1 MIEIENLTR
10 KFGDVTAVDGL
21 TLTIAEGEVFGLLGP
36 NGAGKTTTIRMLAGL
51 IGKTSGDAW
60 VAGCR
65 VGDPATARKL
75 RGLVGL
81 MPEEAGLYPDLS
93 AARTLDFYGR
103 LYQVTEGTRA
113 ERTERLLTMLDLWDR
128 RDARVRTFSKGMK
141 QRLTIARALIN
152 DPPVLFLDEP
162 TANLDPEGAKTVR
175 DFLLQLKQEKRT
187 ILLNTHQL
195 TEAERVCDRVG
206 IMHTKLVAVG
216 TPDGLRG
223 TASQHATAIQLAVV
237 TDAVV
242 AAAAGKPRSRADVT
256 VSGNTITIGVGKPER
271 DNPELVKAIVAA
283 GGEIQ
288 FVSGLVPTLEET
300 YLKLLGDEKNETE
313 GREVTAM
320 NWQNVATIARK
331 DMTIMMTR
339 RSLRIGLAVLPL
351 GLAVLFSQ
359 IIAHGNIPAD
369 ALPQDAERVPLLLH
383 DLHRGAAREHRV
395 LQHGR
400 REGRAQPRAAARH
413 PGDRRRDP
421 ARQGPRGPRPAA
433 RRDVGG
439 HGHADGPLRRAHP
452 RAPSGTCTSRT
463 GWRPSPCSASRR
475 SWRSWPSGSAC

>member
-1 MIEIENLTR
+1 VIETRNLIR

-51 IGKTSGDAW
+51 IGKTGGEAW

-65 VGDPATARKL
+65 VGDPAAARKL
-75 RGLVGL
+75 RSLVGL

-93 AARTLDFYGR
+93 AARTLDFFGR
-103 LYQVTEGTRA
+103 LYQVPAGLRA

-175 DFLLQLKQEKRT
+175 DFLLRLKRDKRT

-195 TEAERVCDRVG
+195 AEAERVCDRVG
-206 IMHTKLVAVG
+206 IMHTRLVAVG

-223 TASQHATAIQLAVV
+223 TVSSSTGSEHATAIQLTVV

-242 AAAAGKPRSRADVT
+242 AAARQAGRTDVK
-256 VSGNTITIGVGKPER
+256 VSGNTVTVPVGKPER
-271 DNPELVKAIVAA
+271 DNPGLVKAIVAA

-288 FVSGLVPTLEET
+288 FVSGIVPTLEEA
-300 YLKLLGDEKNETE
+300 YLKLLADEKGNKDEKD
-313 GREVTAM
+313 
-320 NWQNVATIARK
+320 AR
-331 DMTIMMTR
+331 
-339 RSLRIGLAVLPL
+339 
-351 GLAVLFSQ
+351 
-359 IIAHGNIPAD
+359 
-369 ALPQDAERVPLLLH
+369 
-383 DLHRGAAREHRV
+383 
-395 LQHGR
+395 
-400 REGRAQPRAAARH
+400 
-413 PGDRRRDP
+413 
-421 ARQGPRGPRPAA
+421 
-433 RRDVGG
+433 
-439 HGHADGPLRRAHP
+439 
-452 RAPSGTCTSRT
+452 
-463 GWRPSPCSASRR
+463 
-475 SWRSWPSGSAC
+475 

>member
-51 IGKTSGDAW
+51 IGKTSGDAS

-103 LYQVTEGTRA
+103 LYQVPDGMRA
-113 ERTERLLTMLDLWDR
+113 QRTERLLTMLDLWDR
-128 RDARVRTFSKGMK
+128 RNERVRTFSKGMK

-175 DFLLQLKQEKRT
+175 DFLLELKREKRT

-195 TEAERVCDRVG
+195 AEAERVCDRVG
-206 IMHTKLVAVG
+206 IMQTRLIAVG

-223 TASQHATAIQLAVV
+223 SGSARTTAIQLAVV

-242 AAAAGKPRSRADVT
+242 AAARNAGRADVT
-256 VSGNTITIGVGKPER
+256 VTGSTITVPVDKPER

-288 FVSGLVPTLEET
+288 FVNGSVPTLEET
-300 YLKLLGDEKNETE
+300 YLKLLGSEKHENAREE
-313 GREVTAM
+313 RQGREVTG
-320 NWQNVATIARK
+320 K
-331 DMTIMMTR
+331 
-339 RSLRIGLAVLPL
+339 
-351 GLAVLFSQ
+351 
-359 IIAHGNIPAD
+359 
-369 ALPQDAERVPLLLH
+369 
-383 DLHRGAAREHRV
+383 
-395 LQHGR
+395 
-400 REGRAQPRAAARH
+400 
-413 PGDRRRDP
+413 
-421 ARQGPRGPRPAA
+421 
-433 RRDVGG
+433 
-439 HGHADGPLRRAHP
+439 
-452 RAPSGTCTSRT
+452 
-463 GWRPSPCSASRR
+463 
-475 SWRSWPSGSAC
+475 

>member
-1 MIEIENLTR
+1 VIEIENLSR

-51 IGKTSGDAW
+51 IGKTGGEAW

-65 VGDPATARKL
+65 VGDQATARKL

-103 LYQVTEGTRA
+103 LYQVKEGKRA
-113 ERTERLLTMLDLWDR
+113 ERTERLLTMLDLWGR

-162 TANLDPEGAKTVR
+162 TANLDPAGAKTVR

-206 IMHTKLVAVG
+206 IMHAKLIAVG

-223 TASQHATAIQLAVV
+223 TASRHATAIQLAVI
-237 TDAVV
+237 TDAAVE
-242 AAAAGKPRSRADVT
+242 AARRASRAGRADVA
-256 VSGNTITIGVGKPER
+256 VSGNTITVPVDKPER

-288 FVSGLVPTLEET
+288 FVSGIVPTLEET
-300 YLKLLGDEKNETE
+300 YLKLLGDENHETHQKNE
-313 GREVTAM
+313 R
-320 NWQNVATIARK
+320 
-331 DMTIMMTR
+331 
-339 RSLRIGLAVLPL
+339 
-351 GLAVLFSQ
+351 
-359 IIAHGNIPAD
+359 
-369 ALPQDAERVPLLLH
+369 
-383 DLHRGAAREHRV
+383 
-395 LQHGR
+395 
-400 REGRAQPRAAARH
+400 
-413 PGDRRRDP
+413 
-421 ARQGPRGPRPAA
+421 
-433 RRDVGG
+433 
-439 HGHADGPLRRAHP
+439 
-452 RAPSGTCTSRT
+452 
-463 GWRPSPCSASRR
+463 
-475 SWRSWPSGSAC
+475 

>member
-1 MIEIENLTR
+1 VIEIENLTR
-10 KFGDVTAVDGL
+10 KFGDVTAVDRL

-51 IGKTSGDAW
+51 IGKTSGEAR

-65 VGDPATARKL
+65 VGDPAAARKL

-81 MPEEAGLYPDLS
+81 MPEEAGLYLDLS

-103 LYQVTEGTRA
+103 LYQVPSGVRA
-113 ERTERLLTMLDLWDR
+113 LRTERLLTMLDLWDR
-128 RDARVRTFSKGMK
+128 RNERVRTFSKGMK

-195 TEAERVCDRVG
+195 SEAERVCDRVG
-206 IMHTKLVAVG
+206 IMHTRLVAVG

-223 TASQHATAIQLAVV
+223 STSTRATAIQLAVV

-242 AAAAGKPRSRADVT
+242 EAARNAGNARADVT
-256 VSGNTITIGVGKPER
+256 VNGNTITVPVDKPER

-288 FVSGLVPTLEET
+288 FVSGIAPTLEET
-300 YLKLLGDEKNETE
+300 YLKLLDDEK
-313 GREVTAM
+313 
-320 NWQNVATIARK
+320 
-331 DMTIMMTR
+331 
-339 RSLRIGLAVLPL
+339 
-351 GLAVLFSQ
+351 
-359 IIAHGNIPAD
+359 
-369 ALPQDAERVPLLLH
+369 H
-383 DLHRGAAREHRV
+383 DKHDKAAR
-395 LQHGR
+395 
-400 REGRAQPRAAARH
+400 
-413 PGDRRRDP
+413 
-421 ARQGPRGPRPAA
+421 
-433 RRDVGG
+433 
-439 HGHADGPLRRAHP
+439 
-452 RAPSGTCTSRT
+452 
-463 GWRPSPCSASRR
+463 
-475 SWRSWPSGSAC
+475 

>member
-1 MIEIENLTR
+1 VIEIENLSR

-21 TLTIAEGEVFGLLGP
+21 TLTIGEGEVFGLLGP

-65 VGDPATARKL
+65 VGDPGTARKL

-93 AARTLDFYGR
+93 AARTLDFYGK
-103 LYQVTEGTRA
+103 LYQVPSGMRA
-113 ERTERLLTMLDLWDR
+113 VRTERLLTMLDLWDR
-128 RDARVRTFSKGMK
+128 RNDRVRTFSKGMK

-162 TANLDPEGAKTVR
+162 TANLDPAGAKVVR

-195 TEAERVCDRVG
+195 AEAERVCDRVG
-206 IMHTKLVAVG
+206 IMHTKLIAVG

-223 TASQHATAIQLAVV
+223 TASRHATAIQLAVV

-242 AAAAGKPRSRADVT
+242 AAARNLASASRADVA
-256 VSGNTITIGVGKPER
+256 VSGSTITVPVDKPER
-271 DNPELVKAIVAA
+271 DNPELVRAIVAA

-300 YLKLLGDEKNETE
+300 YLKLLGDEKNEKNE
-313 GREVTAM
+313 K
-320 NWQNVATIARK
+320 NAR
-331 DMTIMMTR
+331 
-339 RSLRIGLAVLPL
+339 
-351 GLAVLFSQ
+351 
-359 IIAHGNIPAD
+359 
-369 ALPQDAERVPLLLH
+369 
-383 DLHRGAAREHRV
+383 
-395 LQHGR
+395 
-400 REGRAQPRAAARH
+400 
-413 PGDRRRDP
+413 
-421 ARQGPRGPRPAA
+421 
-433 RRDVGG
+433 
-439 HGHADGPLRRAHP
+439 
-452 RAPSGTCTSRT
+452 
-463 GWRPSPCSASRR
+463 
-475 SWRSWPSGSAC
+475 

>member
-1 MIEIENLTR
+1 VIEIQNLSR
-10 KFGDVTAVDGL
+10 KFGDFTAVDGL

-60 VAGCR
+60 VSGCR
-65 VGDPATARKL
+65 VGDPDTARKL

-93 AARTLDFYGR
+93 AAKTLDFYGK
-103 LYQVTEGTRA
+103 LYGVPYGTRA
-113 ERTERLLTMLDLWDR
+113 LRVERLLTMLDLWDR
-128 RDARVRTFSKGMK
+128 RNDRVRTFSKGMK

-162 TANLDPEGAKTVR
+162 TANLDPEGAKVVR

-206 IMHTKLVAVG
+206 IMHTKLIAVG

-223 TASQHATAIQLAVV
+223 SASRHATAIQLAVV

-242 AAAAGKPRSRADVT
+242 AAARQASQASRADVT
-256 VSGNTITIGVGKPER
+256 VSGNTITIPVDKPER
-271 DNPELVKAIVAA
+271 DNPELVKALVAA

-300 YLKLLGDEKNETE
+300 YLKLLGDEK
-313 GREVTAM
+313 RD
-320 NWQNVATIARK
+320 QKNVR
-331 DMTIMMTR
+331 
-339 RSLRIGLAVLPL
+339 
-351 GLAVLFSQ
+351 
-359 IIAHGNIPAD
+359 
-369 ALPQDAERVPLLLH
+369 
-383 DLHRGAAREHRV
+383 
-395 LQHGR
+395 
-400 REGRAQPRAAARH
+400 
-413 PGDRRRDP
+413 
-421 ARQGPRGPRPAA
+421 
-433 RRDVGG
+433 
-439 HGHADGPLRRAHP
+439 
-452 RAPSGTCTSRT
+452 
-463 GWRPSPCSASRR
+463 
-475 SWRSWPSGSAC
+475 

>member
-1 MIEIENLTR
+1 MIEIENLSR

-21 TLTIAEGEVFGLLGP
+21 TLTIGEGEVFGLLGP

-65 VGDPATARKL
+65 VGDQDTARKL

-93 AARTLDFYGR
+93 AARTLDFYGK
-103 LYQVTEGTRA
+103 LYQVPSGMRA
-113 ERTERLLTMLDLWDR
+113 VRTERLLTMLDLWDR
-128 RDARVRTFSKGMK
+128 RNDRVRTFSKGMK

-162 TANLDPEGAKTVR
+162 TANLDPAGAKVVR

-195 TEAERVCDRVG
+195 AEAERVCDRVG
-206 IMHTKLVAVG
+206 IMHTKLIAVG

-223 TASQHATAIQLAVV
+223 TASRHATAIQLAVV

-242 AAAAGKPRSRADVT
+242 AAARNAARADVA
-256 VSGNTITIGVGKPER
+256 VSGSTITIPVDKPER
-271 DNPELVKAIVAA
+271 DNPELVKALVAA

-300 YLKLLGDEKNETE
+300 YLKLLGDEKNEKNE
-313 GREVTAM
+313 K
-320 NWQNVATIARK
+320 NAR
-331 DMTIMMTR
+331 
-339 RSLRIGLAVLPL
+339 
-351 GLAVLFSQ
+351 
-359 IIAHGNIPAD
+359 
-369 ALPQDAERVPLLLH
+369 
-383 DLHRGAAREHRV
+383 
-395 LQHGR
+395 
-400 REGRAQPRAAARH
+400 
-413 PGDRRRDP
+413 
-421 ARQGPRGPRPAA
+421 
-433 RRDVGG
+433 
-439 HGHADGPLRRAHP
+439 
-452 RAPSGTCTSRT
+452 
-463 GWRPSPCSASRR
+463 
-475 SWRSWPSGSAC
+475 

>member
-51 IGKTSGDAW
+51 IGKTSGDAR

-65 VGDPATARKL
+65 VGDPAVARKL

-103 LYQVTEGTRA
+103 LYQVTKGTRA

-141 QRLTIARALIN
+141 QRLVIARALIN

-237 TDAVV
+237 TDAAVE
-242 AAAAGKPRSRADVT
+242 AARQASHASRADVT

-300 YLKLLGDEKNETE
+300 YLKLLGDEKNEK
-313 GREVTAM
+313 
-320 NWQNVATIARK
+320 NAR
-331 DMTIMMTR
+331 
-339 RSLRIGLAVLPL
+339 
-351 GLAVLFSQ
+351 
-359 IIAHGNIPAD
+359 
-369 ALPQDAERVPLLLH
+369 
-383 DLHRGAAREHRV
+383 
-395 LQHGR
+395 
-400 REGRAQPRAAARH
+400 
-413 PGDRRRDP
+413 
-421 ARQGPRGPRPAA
+421 
-433 RRDVGG
+433 
-439 HGHADGPLRRAHP
+439 
-452 RAPSGTCTSRT
+452 
-463 GWRPSPCSASRR
+463 
-475 SWRSWPSGSAC
+475 

>member
-1 MIEIENLTR
+1 MIETRNLIR

-51 IGKTSGDAW
+51 IGKTSGEAR
-60 VAGCR
+60 VADCR

-93 AARTLDFYGR
+93 AARTLDFFGR
-103 LYQVTEGTRA
+103 LYQVPAGPRA

-175 DFLLQLKQEKRT
+175 DFLLRLKREKRT

-195 TEAERVCDRVG
+195 AEAERVCDRVG
-206 IMHTKLVAVG
+206 IMHTKLIAVG

-223 TASQHATAIQLAVV
+223 AVSNSTGSSGTGSGPATAIQLTVV
-237 TDAVV
+237 TGAVV
-242 AAAAGKPRSRADVT
+242 AAARRASGADVA

-271 DNPELVKAIVAA
+271 DNPGLVKAVVAA

-288 FVSGLVPTLEET
+288 FVSGTVSTLEET
-300 YLKLLGDEKNETE
+300 YLKLLARDYEHSEK
-313 GREVTAM
+313 
-320 NWQNVATIARK
+320 
-331 DMTIMMTR
+331 
-339 RSLRIGLAVLPL
+339 
-351 GLAVLFSQ
+351 SQ
-359 IIAHGNIPAD
+359 QTGK
-369 ALPQDAERVPLLLH
+369 
-383 DLHRGAAREHRV
+383 AAR
-395 LQHGR
+395 
-400 REGRAQPRAAARH
+400 
-413 PGDRRRDP
+413 
-421 ARQGPRGPRPAA
+421 
-433 RRDVGG
+433 
-439 HGHADGPLRRAHP
+439 
-452 RAPSGTCTSRT
+452 
-463 GWRPSPCSASRR
+463 
-475 SWRSWPSGSAC
+475 